1 MIAEVIAGVSAGIAV
16 VNGGAL
22 FLVLRQYLTLAEISH
37 EFAAGIVE
45 SVREEEDGAVSVDA
59 LAVAG
64 QAMDHLG
71 QLGGLVRWMRG

>member
-1 MIAEVIAGVSAGIAV
+1 M

-22 FLVLRQYLTLAEISH
+22 FLVLRQYLALAEISH

-45 SVREEEDGAVSVDA
+45 SIREEENGSVSVDA

-64 QAMDHLG
+64 QAMDHLS
-71 QLGGLVRWMRG
+71 QVGGLVRGVKGFTRS